1 MNLRPQRL
9 LELRN
14 FILDDYFDNK
24 YKVRVDR
31 WGGGE
36 GGEGRGGE
44 RTLNARRAKGRMSE
58 GDRKI
63 VIEKENRINDP
74 GI

>member
-1 MNLRPQRL
+1 MGR
-9 LELRN
+9 
-14 FILDDYFDNK
+14 
-24 YKVRVDR
+24 
-31 WGGGE
+31 GE